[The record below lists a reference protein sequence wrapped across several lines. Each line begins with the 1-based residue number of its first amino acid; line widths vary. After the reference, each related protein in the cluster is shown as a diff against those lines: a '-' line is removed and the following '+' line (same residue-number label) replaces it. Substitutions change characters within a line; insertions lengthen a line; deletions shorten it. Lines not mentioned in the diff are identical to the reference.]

1 MTIQPETQLSVPD
14 RPPSMLKLPRPLTLE
29 SIDRI
34 EETITSLLRALR
46 QDLSGNTQSDPG
58 SLEVDSWSIQRH

>member
-1 MTIQPETQLSVPD
+1 
-14 RPPSMLKLPRPLTLE
+14 MLKLPHPLTLE